1 MNSHRD
7 CRSQIEAQV
16 WLWEH
21 KVLLAVLGA
30 LVVVGLLVSGSGL

>member
-7 CRSQIEAQV
+7 CRSHYEAQV

-21 KVLLAVLGA
+21 KVWLAVLGA
-30 LVVVGLLVSGSGL
+30 LVFVGLLVSGNGL